1 MAKVLI
7 LGGSGMIGTGLAQSL
22 QGAAIR
28 VEVTSRSGSPLE
40 RIPGVVVH
48 KFEATTDSIEAL
60 VKDLEAGDYVI
71 NCIGMVKSL
80 INDDIPESWDSA
92 YFLNSTFPSKLASI
106 AESRGLRVIQMATD
120 CVYSGQDGNYSES
133 AAHDALDV
141 YGKSKSGGEIPST
154 AVMNLRVSVIGKGSQ
169 GLYHW
174 VASQPQGTTIT
185 GYLDHQWNGIT
196 SVEYGRIIAGI
207 VRDGLFTPGVH
218 HIVPTGSVNKNE
230 LVKLIAANARR
241 SDIKIVPANS
251 SKAVDR
257 TLTTTD
263 EAFNAKLWAAA
274 GRATVPSVAEL
285 VAEI

>member
-22 QGAAIR
+22 QSAAIN
-28 VEVTSRSGSPLE
+28 VEVTSRSGAPLE
-40 RIPGVVVH
+40 RLPGVAIH
-48 KFEATTDSIEAL
+48 KFEAKNDSIDAL
-60 VKDLEAGDYVI
+60 ANDLNVGDYVI

-80 INDDIPESWDSA
+80 IHDENPESCDTA
-92 YFLNSTFPSKLASI
+92 YFLNATFPSKLAEV
-106 AESRGLRVIQMATD
+106 AKSRGLRVIQMATD
-120 CVYSGQDGNYSES
+120 CVYSGKDGNYSES

-174 VASQPQGTTIT
+174 VASQPQGATIT

-207 VRDGLFTPGVH
+207 IRNDLFTPGVH

-230 LVKLIAANARR
+230 LVNLIAANAGR

-251 SKAVDR
+251 SNAVNR
-257 TLTTTD
+257 TLLTND
-263 EAFNAKLWAAA
+263 KNFNAKLWEAA
-274 GRATVPSVAEL
+274 GRETVPTVAEL

>member
-7 LGGSGMIGTGLAQSL
+7 LGGSGMIGTGLAKSL
-22 QGAAIR
+22 QAAAIN

-40 RIPGVVVH
+40 RLPGVGVH
-48 KFEATTDSIEAL
+48 KFEAKTDSIEEL
-60 VKDLEAGDYVI
+60 VKDLESGDYVI
-71 NCIGMVKSL
+71 NCVGMVKSL
-80 INDDIPESWDSA
+80 IHEDDPKSCEAA
-92 YFLNSTFPSKLASI
+92 YFLNSTLPSELAAV
-106 AESRGLRVIQMATD
+106 AESLGLRVIQMATD

-133 AAHDALDV
+133 ATHDALDV
-141 YGKSKSGGEIPST
+141 YGKSKSLGEVPST

-174 VASQPQGTTIT
+174 VASQPQGSTIT

-207 VRDGLFTPGVH
+207 VRDDLFIPGVH

-230 LVKLIAANARR
+230 LVQLIAANAGR

-257 TLTTTD
+257 TLTTND

-274 GRATVPSVAEL
+274 GRATLPSVAEL

>member
-1 MAKVLI
+1 MEKVLI

-22 QGAAIR
+22 QKESVS
-28 VEVTSRSGSPLE
+28 VEVTSRSRLPVDRL
-40 RIPGVVVH
+40 PGIIVH
-48 KFEATTDSIEAL
+48 KFEAKTDSVEDL
-60 VKDLEAGDYVI
+60 VKDLEPGDYVI

-80 INDDIPESWDSA
+80 INNEDPDSCEAA
-92 YFLNSTFPSKLASI
+92 YFLNSEFPRKLAQV
-106 AESRGLRVIQMATD
+106 AEVKGLKVIQMATD

-133 AAHDALDV
+133 AVHDALDV
-141 YGKSKSGGEIPST
+141 YGKSKSRGEVPSP

-174 VASQPQGTTIT
+174 VASQPQNATIS

-230 LVKLIAANARR
+230 LVRLIASNAGRT
-241 SDIKIVPANS
+241 DLHVNPIS
-251 SKAVDR
+251 SGKTVDR
-257 TLTTTD
+257 TLQTVN
-263 EAFNAKLWAAA
+263 EEFNARLWAAA
-274 GRATVPSVAEL
+274 GRSTVPSVAEL
-285 VAEI
+285 VAAI

>member
-22 QGAAIR
+22 QAAGVA
-28 VEVTSRSGSPLE
+28 VEVTSRSGDSID
-40 RIPGVVVH
+40 RIPEVAVH
-48 KFEATTDSIEAL
+48 QFEALADSLAEVLA
-60 VKDLEAGDYVI
+60 DLKSGDYVI

-80 INDDIPESWDSA
+80 INDDDRQSRDRAI
-92 YFLNSTFPSKLASI
+92 FLNATFPSQLAAV
-106 AESRGLRVIQMATD
+106 AEVLQLKVIQMATD
-120 CVYSGQDGNYSES
+120 CVFSGQTGAYSES
-133 AAHDALDV
+133 SAHDALDV
-141 YGKSKSGGEIPST
+141 YGKTKSLGEVPSP

-174 VASQPQGTTIT
+174 VASQPQDATIS

-207 VRDGLFTPGVH
+207 VRDGLFESGVH

-230 LVKLIAANARR
+230 LVQMIADTAGR
-241 SDIKIVPANS
+241 SDLRITPTS
-251 SKAVDR
+251 SGKAVDR
-257 TLTTTD
+257 TLATED
-263 EAFNAKLWAAA
+263 PDFNAKLWAAA
-274 GRATVPSVAEL
+274 GRATVPTVAEL

>member
-7 LGGSGMIGTGLAQSL
+7 LGGSGMIGTGLAKSL
-22 QGAAIR
+22 QAAAIN

-40 RIPGVVVH
+40 RLPGVVVH
-48 KFEATTDSIEAL
+48 KFEANTDS
-60 VKDLEAGDYVI
+60 LEELFKELEIGDYVV

-80 INDDIPESWDSA
+80 INDEDPESCDAA
-92 YFLNSTFPSKLASI
+92 YFLNSTFPSKLAAV
-106 AESRGLRVIQMATD
+106 AEAVGLRVIQMATD
-120 CVYSGQDGNYSES
+120 CVYSGQNGNYSES
-133 AAHDALDV
+133 APHDALDV
-141 YGKSKSGGEIPST
+141 YGKSKSLGEVPST

-174 VASQPQGTTIT
+174 VASQPQGSTIT

-207 VRDGLFTPGVH
+207 VRDDLFIPGVH

-230 LVKLIAANARR
+230 LVRLIAANAGR

-257 TLTTTD
+257 TLTTND

>member
-1 MAKVLI
+1 M
-7 LGGSGMIGTGLAQSL
+7 GLAKSL
-22 QGAAIR
+22 QTASID
-28 VEVTSRSGSPLE
+28 VEVTSRNGLPLE
-40 RIPGVVVH
+40 RLAGIAVH
-48 KFEATTDSIEAL
+48 KFEAKTDSIEVL
-60 VKDLEAGDYVI
+60 VNDLNAGDYVI

-80 INDDIPESWDSA
+80 IHDEKPESCDAA
-92 YFLNSTFPSKLASI
+92 YFLNATFPSKLAEV

-120 CVYSGQDGNYSES
+120 CVYSGKDGNYPES

-141 YGKSKSGGEIPST
+141 YGKSKSLGEVPSA
-154 AVMNLRVSVIGKGSQ
+154 AVMNLRVSVIGKGTQ

-174 VASQPQGTTIT
+174 VASQPQGATIT

-230 LVKLIAANARR
+230 LVHLIAANAGRT
-241 SDIKIVPANS
+241 DLKINPIDS
-251 SKAVDR
+251 GKSVDR
-257 TLTTTD
+257 TLSTNNQD
-263 EAFNAKLWAAA
+263 FNSKLWAAA
-274 GRATVPSVAEL
+274 GRDTVPSVAEL

>member
-22 QGAAIR
+22 QGAAIH

-40 RIPGVVVH
+40 RLPGVDVH
-48 KFEATTDSIEAL
+48 KFEAKTDSIEAL
-60 VKDLEAGDYVI
+60 VEDLEVGDYVI

-80 INDDIPESWDSA
+80 INDDDPESRHAA

-106 AESRGLRVIQMATD
+106 AESRGLRVFQMATD

-174 VASQPQGTTIT
+174 VASQPQGATIT

-196 SVEYGRIIAGI
+196 NVEYGRIIAGI
-207 VRDGLFTPGVH
+207 VRDDLFTPGVH
-218 HIVPTGSVNKNE
+218 HIVPTRSLNKNE
-230 LVKLIAANARR
+230 LVQLIAANAGR

-257 TLTTTD
+257 TLTTND

>member
-22 QGAAIR
+22 QAAGVS
-28 VEVTSRSGSPLE
+28 VEVTSRSGLPVDRL
-40 RIPGVVVH
+40 PGVAVH
-48 KFEATTDSIEAL
+48 KFEAKTDSIES
-60 VKDLEAGDYVI
+60 VTKNLEAGDYLI

-80 INDDIPESWDSA
+80 IHDDQPESCDAA
-92 YFLNSTFPSKLASI
+92 YFLNSEFPSKLAAV
-106 AESRGLRVIQMATD
+106 AEAKGLRVIQMATD
-120 CVYSGQDGNYSES
+120 CVYSGKDGNYSET

-141 YGKSKSGGEIPST
+141 YGKSKSLGEVPSP

-174 VASQPQGTTIT
+174 VASQPQNASIS

-207 VRDGLFTPGVH
+207 VRNDLFTSGVH
-218 HIVPTGSVNKNE
+218 HIVPTGSVNKDE
-230 LVKLIAANARR
+230 LVRLIAVNAGRIDLKVNPVD
-241 SDIKIVPANS
+241 SG
-251 SKAVDR
+251 KAVDR
-257 TLTTTD
+257 TLKTVD
-263 EAFNAKLWAAA
+263 EVFNARIWAAA
-274 GRATVPSVAEL
+274 GRASVPSVAEL